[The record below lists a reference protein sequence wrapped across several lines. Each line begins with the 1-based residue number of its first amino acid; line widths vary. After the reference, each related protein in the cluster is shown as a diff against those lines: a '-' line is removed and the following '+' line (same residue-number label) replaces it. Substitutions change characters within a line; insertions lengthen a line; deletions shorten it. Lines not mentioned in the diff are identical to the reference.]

1 MAMRIGLGYDV
12 HRTIA
17 GRPLVLG
24 NVTIPHE
31 TGLDGHSDADVVLHA
46 LIDAITGAAG
56 LPDVGQ
62 MFPNTDPK
70 YKGIDSAELMKA
82 TMREF
87 ARTGYRLV
95 NADIIV
101 MAQKPKLSPHKAAI
115 IARLAEL
122 LGVRSD
128 QVNIKGKTG
137 EGVDAIG
144 EERAIA
150 CQCVV
155 LLEQVSALGGGGEGG
170 AGGDAVV
177 QM

>member
-1 MAMRIGLGYDV
+1 MLRIGLGYDL

-17 GRPLVLG
+17 GRPLVLA
-24 NVTIPHE
+24 NVMIPHDM
-31 TGLDGHSDADVVLHA
+31 GLDGHSDADVVLHA

-70 YKGIDSAELMKA
+70 YKGIDSGELLKA
-82 TMREF
+82 TMDKF
-87 ARTGYRLV
+87 AATGWKIV

-101 MAQKPKLSPHKAAI
+101 MAQRPKLSPHKPAM
-115 IARLAEL
+115 IARLSEL
-122 LGVRSD
+122 LRVNPD

-137 EGVDAIG
+137 ESVDAVG

-150 CQCVV
+150 CHCVV
-155 LLEQVSALGGGGEGG
+155 LLEK
-170 AGGDAVV
+170 
-177 QM
+177 